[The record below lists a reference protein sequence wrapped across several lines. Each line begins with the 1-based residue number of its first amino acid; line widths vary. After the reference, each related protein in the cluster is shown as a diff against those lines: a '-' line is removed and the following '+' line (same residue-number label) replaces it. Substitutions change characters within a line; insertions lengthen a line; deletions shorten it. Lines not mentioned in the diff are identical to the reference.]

1 MTNKL
6 SIIFKIGLIGIAAAI
21 LASLIKKERQELA
34 IMIGIATG
42 MVIFFY
48 VLSQIKVIIN
58 FLNDMLKMVTME
70 ETYFVQLLKM
80 LGIAYVAEF
89 ASSICKDAGH
99 NSIAGMIEL
108 FAKISIVALSIPG
121 LLFLVETLEKFI

>member
-1 MTNKL
+1 
-6 SIIFKIGLIGIAAAI
+6 
-21 LASLIKKERQELA
+21 
-34 IMIGIATG
+34 
-42 MVIFFY
+42 
-48 VLSQIKVIIN
+48 
-58 FLNDMLKMVTME
+58 
-70 ETYFVQLLKM
+70 M

>member
-1 MTNKL
+1 
-6 SIIFKIGLIGIAAAI
+6 
-21 LASLIKKERQELA
+21 
-34 IMIGIATG
+34 

-48 VLSQIKVIIN
+48 VLSQIQIIVE
-58 FLNDMLKMVTME
+58 FLTEILEMVAIE
-70 ETYFVQLLKM
+70 ENYYVQLLKM

-99 NSIAGMIEL
+99 NSISGMIEL

-121 LLFLVETLEKFI
+121 LMFLVETLERFV

>member
-1 MTNKL
+1 
-6 SIIFKIGLIGIAAAI
+6 
-21 LASLIKKERQELA
+21 
-34 IMIGIATG
+34 MIGIATG

-121 LLFLVETLEKFI
+121 LLFLVETLEKVI